1 MARNTVNRAD
11 PNETEAEKKKREAA
25 EALEKLGAA
34 VYLAVLVA
42 VILVVSVF
50 LAPGMVVV
58 ALLSLPFRL
67 FGLHLP
73 KSLLLT
79 LAALASLGIL
89 GYFWRK
95 YASIKMAAIK
105 FSLVG
110 GVIVLVV
117 GGPALF
123 FDARWAEDFY
133 SLFFGDEETRV
144 ASVPTS
150 GAEGDEAAP
159 RQPSSEA
166 GRSPTTL
173 RPDAREGEIEPRLP
187 TADSEEAVASAD
199 EGTHTTQEEIA
210 GRPAGWEP
218 AQRTVPGAPFDADS
232 SGHSSSSNSG
242 PDAASAGDDANEPMR
257 AQGVTDGQMAP
268 SRDVTAEYPLPTPVP
283 TRPRTPAEV
292 AWEDADWGR
301 AFALYS
307 KDAEEEQPEAQ
318 VRIGRIYY
326 DGLGR
331 VPDFSLAEQ
340 WFRKAAAK
348 GSAEARY
355 RLALLYSDGRK
366 GAPWDLTV
374 AHRFLVE
381 AADSHADAAVKL
393 GKFYWRGIGVGE
405 DHVLARSWYQRAA
418 RLGSQE
424 AVDWLKANP

>member
-25 EALEKLGAA
+25 EALEKLGGA
-34 VYLAVLVA
+34 VVLAVLVA
-42 VILVVSVF
+42 VILVALVF

-58 ALLSLPFRL
+58 ALLTLPFRL
-67 FGLHLP
+67 FGLYLP
-73 KSLLLT
+73 KSFLLI

-89 GYFWRK
+89 VYFWRK
-95 YASIKMAAIK
+95 YASIKKAAIK

-133 SLFFGDEETRV
+133 SLFFGDEEARV

-150 GAEGDEAAP
+150 GAEGDEAAH
-159 RQPSSEA
+159 RQPSPEA
-166 GRSPTTL
+166 GRSPTTP
-173 RPDAREGEIEPRLP
+173 RPEVPKGEIEPRLP

-199 EGTHTTQEEIA
+199 EESHTTQEEIV

-232 SGHSSSSNSG
+232 SGRSSSSNSG

-268 SRDVTAEYPLPTPVP
+268 SQGGKVELPSATPVP
-283 TRPRTPAEV
+283 TRPPTPAEV

-307 KDAEEEQPEAQ
+307 KEAEAGRPDAQA
-318 VRIGRIYY
+318 RIGRMYY
-326 DGLGR
+326 EGLGR
-331 VPDFSLAEQ
+331 PPDMDLAEQ
-340 WFRKAAAK
+340 WFRKAADR
-348 GSAEARY
+348 GSAEGRY

-366 GAPWDLTV
+366 GAPWDLAV
-374 AHRFLVE
+374 AHRYLVE
-381 AADSHADAAVKL
+381 AAESHADAAAKL
-393 GKFYWRGIGVGE
+393 GKLYWRGIGVGE
-405 DHVLARSWYQRAA
+405 DHVQARSWYQRAA
-418 RLGSQE
+418 RLGSRE
-424 AVDWLKANP
+424 AVDWLRANP